1 MDNPL
6 LPLLDLRDQ
15 SIDPPPI
22 RLDQLQEKP
31 LDWLWPHR
39 IALGKLTLLAGPSGL
54 GKSLLALDFAAR
66 VSAGLPWPDEPASET
81 PPAGVV
87 LVTDDGSLADTV
99 IPRLK
104 TAGADLGR
112 IRAVSSLG
120 QDRHPLERTLSP
132 TDPSAPKP
140 PPPFF
145 RRLETAVLDT
155 PDCRLVVIDP
165 VFRTGHYSIA
175 LGHTGATISLAPL
188 CRLAA
193 RHHFALLA
201 VAPIRNL
208 VTSQAVLDAANG
220 LPSATVAATI
230 WGTTADRYDPDRR
243 LFLPL
248 KSTINHN
255 TPALAYKITSEDIPP
270 KMGTGSE
277 HQQPKPDQN
286 PSSRGACPLF
296 PQPDCPPRIQWE
308 HTPVDI
314 SLEDAFDLRE
324 THADRRDAVQWLQAA
339 LAPGPTPATDV
350 LEQAEANGIT
360 PRSARTALAAVGGSR
375 FRKGFGPGSTW
386 YWALNNQQAQTQAP
400 QPPPSTDDPNQ
411 HQTTNTASVDNPE
424 TNPQNAPH
432 IT

>member
-1 MDNPL
+1 MTREAPTMDNPL
-6 LPLLDLRDQ
+6 LPLLDLQDQ
-15 SIDPPPI
+15 SIHPPPI
-22 RLDQLQEKP
+22 RLDQVQEKP
-31 LDWLWPHR
+31 LDWLWPR
-39 IALGKLTLLAGPSGL
+39 RFALGKLTLLAGPSGL
-54 GKSLLALDFAAR
+54 GKSLLALDLAAR

-120 QDRHPLERTLSP
+120 QDRNPHERTLSP
-132 TDPSAPKP
+132 TDPSAPIP

-145 RRLETAVLDT
+145 LRLETAVRDA
-155 PDCRLVVIDP
+155 PDCRLVIIDP

-193 RHHFALLA
+193 LHHFALLA

-243 LFLPL
+243 LLLPL

-255 TPALAYKITSEDIPP
+255 TPALAYKIASQE
-270 KMGTGSE
+270 
-277 HQQPKPDQN
+277 N
-286 PSSRGACPLF
+286 L
-296 PQPDCPPRIQWE
+296 PRIQWDP
-308 HTPVDI
+308 TPVDI

-324 THADRRDAVQWLQAA
+324 THADRRDAAQWLQVA
-339 LAPGPTPATDV
+339 LAPGATPASDL
-350 LEQAEANGIT
+350 LEQAEANGIS
-360 PRSARTALAAVGGSR
+360 PRSARTALAALGGVR
-375 FRKGFGPGSTW
+375 FRKGFGSGGTW
-386 YWALNNQQAQTQAP
+386 YWALNEQQAQAEQSK
-400 QPPPSTDDPNQ
+400 PPPSTENPNQ
-411 HQTTNTASVDNPE
+411 HKETNNAPVDNPNS
-424 TNPQNAPH
+424 TPKKDPQL
-432 IT
+432 T